1 MTDWYA
7 EEFYQEE
14 STNGTPFVGV
24 TERMQLSSVS
34 TALLLA
40 VGIGI
45 FEAFAL
51 YFGSGWFLNL
61 MGIPLVGFIL
71 CWCSTF
77 ALQLLEYV
85 LQLLEYQFICSKILY
100 IQFVPFPIVLPIL
113 FFLFP
118 CPFIA
123 GYSKDIFMKFIS

>member
-61 MGIPLVGFIL
+61 MGIPSVGFVL

-77 ALQLLEYV
+77 ALQLLEYNLLIV
-85 LQLLEYQFICSKILY
+85 KFYTSSLFHFQLYC
-100 IQFVPFPIVLPIL
+100 PFY
-113 FFLFP
+113 FSFSP
-118 CPFIA
+118 CPLIA
-123 GYSKDIFMKFIS
+123 VYSEDIFMKFIS